1 MPLAHR
7 LACVFSCQQLRRCRR
22 LQVFA
27 LPECCLLLQADFAY
41 MPSPDIINAEAVAL
55 HAGVSRSAV
64 SRTFTPGASVSP
76 RMRERVMKSAEALGY
91 QVNLIARTMNKGS
104 SNFVGIITAGF
115 ENPFL
120 ASLLGPLTHHLSL
133 HGLMPLLMNANDPE
147 QLERSMQE
155 LLSYQVA
162 GVILTSAA
170 ASSEQVERYLNRRV
184 PLTMI
189 NCDAHLQGA
198 NLVVSDHVEGGRL
211 AARELLRSGATRLAF
226 VGQSE
231 GNYSSRQ
238 RLQGF
243 RQVVAEAGL
252 APLAEH
258 YEAVGGYAAGVDA
271 ALALFAQPT
280 RPDGIFCA
288 TDLLALGV
296 MDALRFKLGLQVARD
311 VAVVGF
317 DDIPQAGHDAYALT
331 TVRQDP
337 EALARHAVAATLN
350 AAVEQPFVV
359 PVQLIQ
365 RRSTLE

>member
-170 ASSEQVERYLNRRV
+170 ASSEQVERYLNRQV

-243 RQVVAEAGL
+243 RPVVAEAGL

-280 RPDGIFCA
+280 RPDGIPRA
-288 TDLLALGV
+288 PAPPPPPPPPPP
-296 MDALRFKLGLQVARD
+296 RFKLGLQVARD

-337 EALARHAVAATLN
+337 EALARQAVAATLD
-350 AAVEQPFVV
+350 AAVEQPIVV
-359 PVQLIQ
+359 PVQLIK

>member
-1 MPLAHR
+1 
-7 LACVFSCQQLRRCRR
+7 
-22 LQVFA
+22 
-27 LPECCLLLQADFAY
+27 

-104 SNFVGIITAGF
+104 SNFVGVITAGF

-120 ASLLGPLTHHLSL
+120 ASLLAPLTHHLSV
-133 HGLMPLLMNANDPE
+133 HGLMPLLMNANDPQ

-162 GVILTSAA
+162 GVILTSAS
-170 ASSEQVERYLNRRV
+170 ASVEQVERYLSRRI

-189 NCDAHLQGA
+189 NSEAHISGA
-198 NLVVSDHVEGGRL
+198 NVVVSDHVEGGRL

-226 VGQSE
+226 IGQSE

-243 RQVVAEAGL
+243 RQVLAEAGL
-252 APLAEH
+252 KPLVEH
-258 YEAVGGYAAGVDA
+258 YEAAGGYAGGMTA
-271 ALALFAQPT
+271 ALALFERQA

-288 TDLLALGV
+288 TDMLALGV
-296 MDALRFKLGLQVARD
+296 MDALRFKLGLSIARE

-317 DDIPQAGHDAYALT
+317 DDIPQAAQGAYELT

-337 EALARHAVAATLN
+337 EALARHAVAAT
-350 AAVEQPFVV
+350 VEPTVERPFVV
-359 PVQLIQ
+359 PVQLVR
-365 RRSTLE
+365 RRSTME

>member
-1 MPLAHR
+1 
-7 LACVFSCQQLRRCRR
+7 
-22 LQVFA
+22 
-27 LPECCLLLQADFAY
+27 
-41 MPSPDIINAEAVAL
+41 MPSPDSINAEAVAL

-120 ASLLGPLTHHLSL
+120 ASLLAPLTHHLSL
-133 HGLMPLLMNANDPE
+133 HGLMPLLMNANDPQ

-162 GVILTSAA
+162 GVILTSA
-170 ASSEQVERYLNRRV
+170 STSVEQVERYLNRQI

-189 NCDAHLQGA
+189 NSDAHLHGA
-198 NLVVSDHVEGGRL
+198 NVVVSDHVEGGRL
-211 AARELLRSGATRLAF
+211 AAQELLRSGATRLAF
-226 VGQSE
+226 IGQSE
-231 GNYSSRQ
+231 GNYSARQ

-243 RQVVAEAGL
+243 RQVVGEAGL
-252 APLAEH
+252 TPFAEH
-258 YEAVGGYAAGVDA
+258 YAAAGGYAGGMNA
-271 ALALFAQPT
+271 ALALFEQPV

-288 TDLLALGV
+288 TDLLAFGV
-296 MDALRFKLGLQVARD
+296 MDALRFKLGLCIAQD

-317 DDIPQAGHDAYALT
+317 DDIPQAAQAAYALT
-331 TVRQDP
+331 TIRQDP
-337 EALARHAVAATLN
+337 EALGRQAVMATLDS
-350 AAVEQPFVV
+350 AVEPPFVV
-359 PVQLIQ
+359 PVHLI
-365 RRSTLE
+365 RRSSTMEKIV